1 MKTDLKRG
9 MKLDKNTL
17 EQEVK
22 RLGEEGK
29 RGWLTPDGEF
39 FESEETP
46 AVKITGLNLGGHE
59 QAALQ
64 WLETND
70 PQLLQQLE
78 DRRIKAGYECWID
91 TDGLDMIKGFMLAHG
106 FWRVSPE

>member
-1 MKTDLKRG
+1 MDRI
-9 MKLDKNTL
+9 TL
-17 EQEVK
+17 EREAN

-39 FESEETP
+39 FESDETP
-46 AVKITGLNLGGHE
+46 AVRITGLSLGGHE

-64 WLETND
+64 WLEAND

-78 DRRIKAGYECWID
+78 DRRIRAGHECWID
-91 TDGLDMIKGFMLAHG
+91 TDGLDMIKGFMLENG
-106 FWRVSPE
+106 FIRIAPE

>member
-1 MKTDLKRG
+1 MSR
-9 MKLDKNTL
+9 NTL
-17 EQEVK
+17 EQEANPH
-22 RLGEEGK
+22 GEEGK
-29 RGWLTPDGEF
+29 RGWLTQDGEI

-91 TDGLDMIKGFMLAHG
+91 TDGLDMIKGFMLEHG
-106 FWRVSPE
+106 FTRISDELE

>member
-9 MKLDKNTL
+9 IRVDRNTL
-17 EQEVK
+17 EREAN
-22 RLGEEGK
+22 RLGEEGN
-29 RGWLTPDGEF
+29 RGWLTPDGAF

-46 AVKITGLNLGGHE
+46 AVRIAGLNLGGHE

-64 WLETND
+64 WLEAND

-78 DRRIKAGYECWID
+78 DRRIRAGHECWID
-91 TDGLDMIKGFMLAHG
+91 TDGLDMIKGFMLENG
-106 FWRVSPE
+106 FIRIAPE

>member
-1 MKTDLKRG
+1 MDRI
-9 MKLDKNTL
+9 TL
-17 EQEVK
+17 EREAN

-39 FESEETP
+39 FESDETP
-46 AVKITGLNLGGHE
+46 AVRITGLSLGGHE

-64 WLETND
+64 WLEAND

-91 TDGLDMIKGFMLAHG
+91 TDGLDVIKGFMFEEG
-106 FWRVSPE
+106 FIRIAPE